1 MAVGYRLIPLSCPA
15 CGAPLS
21 ADSDDVVYY
30 CTACKNGHLLE
41 RATGE
46 LKPVPVSFLAVPGK
60 AISRRLPFWL
70 LPATV
75 ELLERTTEGGGGFM
89 RLFASTAD
97 SGSDRRDVRFA
108 VPAFAAPLSAAVEL
122 AKRYTAQL
130 SQGAPVQGALA
141 HGEPDG
147 ELLGEAL
154 TGGALRVEDAKKW
167 AEFALV
173 ATEIAKPDLLTQ
185 LRYRI
190 AFGEARLLGVP
201 FVGAPGALRDAFFG
215 LPAA

>member
-15 CGAPLS
+15 CGAPLQ
-21 ADSDDVVYY
+21 ADADDVVYY

-46 LKPVPVSFLAVPGK
+46 LRPVAVSFLAAPGK
-60 AISRRLPFWL
+60 AIARRLPFWL
-70 LPATV
+70 LPAKV
-75 ELLERTTEGGGGFM
+75 ELLERATEGGGGFM
-89 RLFASTAD
+89 QLFGAASSSPQRLEVS
-97 SGSDRRDVRFA
+97 FA
-108 VPAFAAPLSAAVEL
+108 VPAFPTPLSAAVEL

-130 SQGAPVQGALA
+130 SPGA
-141 HGEPDG
+141 GEG

-154 TGGALRVEDAKKW
+154 TGGALRVEDARKW

-173 ATEIAKPDLLTQ
+173 ASELSKPDLLTQ

-201 FVGAPGALRDAFFG
+201 FVGTAGALRDAFFG

>member
-1 MAVGYRLIPLSCPA
+1 MAVGYRLIPLSCPS

-21 ADSDDVVYY
+21 ADADDVVYY

-46 LKPVPVSFLAVPGK
+46 LRAIPVSFLAAPGK
-60 AISRRLPFWL
+60 AIARRLPFWL
-70 LPATV
+70 LPAQV

-89 RLFASTAD
+89 RLFASTSN
-97 SGSDRRDVRFA
+97 SGSDRMDVRFA

-130 SQGAPVQGALA
+130 SQGAP
-141 HGEPDG
+141 EG

-173 ATEIAKPDLLTQ
+173 ATEVAKPDLLTQ

-190 AFGEARLLGVP
+190 EFGEARLLGVP
-201 FVGAPGALRDAFFG
+201 FVGGPGALRDAFFG
-215 LPAA
+215 LPAG